1 MRTAGIDG
9 CMAGWLLITLDK
21 DQAEYRML
29 RKQEELESVFDEFD
43 RIFIDIPIGLSD
55 SEYTRR
61 CDRELQ
67 KRLGS
72 SNSNNVVV
80 SPPIRPALH
89 APTYVEANMQSYEYT
104 GEKLPLAAWNIT
116 PKIRIIDQQLQSD
129 PALREK
135 VLSSH
140 PELLFLNLNGGMIY
154 QMKQTKKGLKHRLDL
169 VVQHEPKAADFFR
182 EIKEKFRRNEV
193 EETVIVDSL
202 ALALGARE
210 SVARNRLRTLP
221 DGGEVDSHGLPQ
233 VIHFV

>member
-21 DQAEYRML
+21 ESAEYRMI
-29 RKQEELESVFDEFD
+29 RKQEELESVFEEFD

-67 KRLGS
+67 KRLGAT
-72 SNSNNVVV
+72 NSNVVV
-80 SPPIRPALH
+80 SPPIRPALD
-89 APTYVEANMQSYEYT
+89 APTYVEANMQSYEFT

-116 PKIRIIDQQLQSD
+116 PKIKIIDRQLQENRD
-129 PALREK
+129 LQDK

-140 PELLFLNLNGGMIY
+140 PELLFMNLNGGMIY

-169 VVQHEPKAADFFR
+169 VAQHEPKAADFFR
-182 EIKEKFRRNEV
+182 EIKETFRRNEV
-193 EETVIVDSL
+193 EESVIVDTL
-202 ALALGARE
+202 ALAWGARD
-210 SVARNRLRTLP
+210 SAAKNRLRTLP
-221 DGGEVDSHGLPQ
+221 EEGEVDSRGLPQ
-233 VIHFV
+233 VIHYV